1 MFAGWR
7 PCGGKAWSS
16 AQVTAT
22 GLLVRDHLERAGQ
35 FEAVQRSPSPARITV
50 LSWQSLDELPG
61 ASGATW
67 LDKQLVARSPEMIAS
82 RELGAEVE
90 VALRSR
96 RQWLL
101 EEGLAHEQ
109 GGRIVYAR
117 NLLQALQRRELAE
130 VSARVTRETGLDYAE
145 TKPGDWITGNH
156 RRMLTLHSGRF
167 ANDRLTNQVLADGAP
182 PTSSPIRWT
191 TTAT

>member
-35 FEAVQRSPSPARITV
+35 FEAVQRSQSPARITV

-101 EEGLAHEQ
+101 EEGLCARA
-109 GGRIVYAR
+109 GR
-117 NLLQALQRRELAE
+117 
-130 VSARVTRETGLDYAE
+130 T
-145 TKPGDWITGNH
+145 
-156 RRMLTLHSGRF
+156 
-167 ANDRLTNQVLADGAP
+167 DRLRAQSASSAAAAG
-182 PTSSPIRWT
+182 TSRSQR
-191 TTAT
+191 ARHARDRS